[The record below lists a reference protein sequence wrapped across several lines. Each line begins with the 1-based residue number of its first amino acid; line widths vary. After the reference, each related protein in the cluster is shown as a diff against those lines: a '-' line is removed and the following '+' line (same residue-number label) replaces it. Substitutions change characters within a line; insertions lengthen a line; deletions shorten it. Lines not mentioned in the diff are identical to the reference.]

1 MKAINKLRILVL
13 LLMAPAMAI
22 ASGTGVHLDKAPVDL
37 KNTASLQRGA
47 KLFTSRCLACHSA
60 SYMRYNRL
68 LDIGMTEEQIK
79 KELELPEDV
88 KLGSTMQAA
97 MDANSAKLAFGEA
110 PPDLSVIAR
119 SRSADWLY
127 TYMRTFYV
135 DANRASGW
143 NNTTFPNVGMPF
155 VLADL
160 QGKQVLRVE
169 NQKGHEIKKLVLE
182 TPGSMCTAGYSMCT
196 AGYDATIADLTNY
209 LVFMSDPSKLVRA
222 ELGYIVLGF
231 LFVLFV
237 LVYALKKEVWRDLHK
252 H

>member
-1 MKAINKLRILVL
+1 MKVIHKLGMLVL
-13 LLMAPAMAI
+13 LLTASAMAL
-22 ASGTGVHLDKAPVDL
+22 ASGADVHLDKAPIDL

-68 LDIGMTEEQIK
+68 RDIGMSEDQIK
-79 KELELPEDV
+79 KDLELPEDV

-127 TYMRTFYV
+127 TYMRTFYA
-135 DANRASGW
+135 DPGRASGW
-143 NNTTFPNVGMPF
+143 NNLVFPGVGMPF

-160 QGKQVLRVE
+160 QGKQVLRIE
-169 NQKGHEIKKLVLE
+169 NKKGHEIKKLVLE
-182 TPGSMCTAGYSMCT
+182 TPGTMCT
-196 AGYDATIADLTNY
+196 AGYDAAIADLTNY
-209 LVFMSDPSKLVRA
+209 LVFMSDPSKMVRYD
-222 ELGYIVLGF
+222 LGYLVLGF

-237 LVYALKKEVWRDLHK
+237 LLYALKKEIWKDIH
-252 H
+252 